1 MVRLKFWADRFFVG
15 LFCVLMASLSGCDFL
30 LPKETVYVT
39 VPILN
44 LREKPTTRSQVVERL
59 QRGRE
64 LEIFERANPWL
75 RVRADGKTEGWV
87 HGNYVGDAAAVRAAL
102 QKDLARRS
110 GTRKKRPVTQPVQPA
125 TEPQTT
131 QEVPAIPPSPGA
143 LSIDGMI
150 AGMPED
156 LILEEVDPL
165 EGQPRH
171 FGATGS
177 GQVVLEFWGPEA
189 DLLRSEIMV
198 TVLDI
203 SDTDLNRNAALVR
216 LFIRNAVPQWQRDTA
231 WVANFLR
238 ELSSQDVGTGG
249 FDTRSKTVRF
259 RFIKPLSAIRVTI
272 EKAS

>member
-44 LREKPTTRSQVVERL
+44 LREKPTTKSQVVERL

-64 LEIFERANPWL
+64 LEIFEKANPWL
-75 RVRADGKTEGWV
+75 RVRTDGKTEGWV

-110 GTRKKRPVTQPVQPA
+110 GMRKKRPVTQPVQPA

-177 GQVVLEFWGPEA
+177 GQVVLEFWGPEV

-203 SDTDLNRNAALVR
+203 PDADLNRNADLVR

>member
-15 LFCVLMASLSGCDFL
+15 LFLVLMASLSGCDYL

-44 LREKPTTRSQVVERL
+44 LREKPTTKSQVVERL

-64 LEIFERANPWL
+64 LEIFEKANPWL
-75 RVRADGKTEGWV
+75 RVRTDGKTEGWV

-110 GTRKKRPVTQPVQPA
+110 GMRKKRPVTQPVQPA

-177 GQVVLEFWGPEA
+177 GQVVLEFWGPEV

-203 SDTDLNRNAALVR
+203 PDADLNRNADLVR

>member
-15 LFCVLMASLSGCDFL
+15 LFCVLMASLSGCDYL

-44 LREKPTTRSQVVERL
+44 LREKPTTKSQVVERL

-64 LEIFERANPWL
+64 LEIFEKANPWL
-75 RVRADGKTEGWV
+75 RVRTDGKTEGWV

-110 GTRKKRPVTQPVQPA
+110 GMRKKRPVTQPVQPA

-177 GQVVLEFWGPEA
+177 GQVVLEFWGPEV

-203 SDTDLNRNAALVR
+203 PDADLNRNADLVR